1 MQPALIALTVFSIV
15 LFLITKPLGLWL
27 TPLAKGRAPA
37 VVEPADRAV
46 LHFLGLTNTPQT
58 WAAYAASAVVF
69 NMAGA
74 VFLYLILR
82 FQGWLPFNP
91 QGVDGMG
98 ALQAFNVAVSFVTG
112 TNWQSYSGEVSVS
125 YFSQAVGLAVQNF
138 CCSCTGTAVSFAL
151 MRGFSRKLTD
161 DLGNFWADV
170 VRCAL
175 WVYLPLCVIY
185 ALFLVSQGVIQ
196 NWSDY
201 AVIQT
206 LAGGEQTIA
215 MGPVASQEA
224 IKMIGTNGGG
234 FFAVNSAHPF
244 ENPTQITNFIASLA
258 ILAVPAGLTYTFGVM
273 ARDTRQGGTIWAAMW
288 LIFAL
293 CTVAFAWFELDTPQV
308 LTDLGVPEGVMNP
321 EGKEARFDIAATV
334 LFSMATTA
342 ASCGAVN
349 AMHDSFTALG
359 GMFPLWLMQMDEV
372 VFGGVGAGFYGM
384 IVFAV
389 VGVFAAG
396 LMVGRTPEYIG
407 KKITPVQMKL
417 AGVAMLTPP
426 MIVLFGTAVTCVYPP
441 ALESLTNPGAQGFSE
456 ILYAWSSAA
465 NNNGSAFA
473 GLNADTDFFNA
484 GLALAMWFGR
494 FVCLISVTALAGS
507 LARQKMTAAGDG
519 TLKTYGL
526 LFTVFLSVTVLVVGA
541 LTYMPALALGPVAAY
556 SGTVLP

>member
-151 MRGFSRKLTD
+151 MRGFSRKFTD

-273 ARDTRQGGTIWAAMW
+273 VRDTRQGWTIWAAMW

-321 EGKEARFDIAATV
+321 EGKEARFDIAATA

>member
-206 LAGGEQTIA
+206 LAGGGQTIA

-273 ARDTRQGGTIWAAMW
+273 VRDTRQGWTIWAAMW

-293 CTVAFAWFELDTPQV
+293 CTVAFAWFELDTPHV
-308 LTDLGVPEGVMNP
+308 LTDLGVPEGVMSP
-321 EGKEARFDIAATV
+321 EGKEARFDIAATA

-526 LFTVFLSVTVLVVGA
+526 LFTVFLSATVLVVGA

>member
-161 DLGNFWADV
+161 DRGNFWADV

-185 ALFLVSQGVIQ
+185 ALFLVSQGVIE

-273 ARDTRQGGTIWAAMW
+273 VRDTRQGWTIWAAMW

-293 CTVAFAWFELDTPQV
+293 CTVAFAWFELDTPHV
-308 LTDLGVPEGVMNP
+308 LTDLGVPEGVMSP
-321 EGKEARFDIAATV
+321 EGKEARFDIAATA

>member
-1 MQPALIALTVFSIV
+1 
-15 LFLITKPLGLWL
+15 
-27 TPLAKGRAPA
+27 
-37 VVEPADRAV
+37 
-46 LHFLGLTNTPQT
+46 
-58 WAAYAASAVVF
+58 
-69 NMAGA
+69 
-74 VFLYLILR
+74 
-82 FQGWLPFNP
+82 
-91 QGVDGMG
+91 
-98 ALQAFNVAVSFVTG
+98 
-112 TNWQSYSGEVSVS
+112 
-125 YFSQAVGLAVQNF
+125 
-138 CCSCTGTAVSFAL
+138 
-151 MRGFSRKLTD
+151 
-161 DLGNFWADV
+161 
-170 VRCAL
+170 
-175 WVYLPLCVIY
+175 
-185 ALFLVSQGVIQ
+185 
-196 NWSDY
+196 
-201 AVIQT
+201 
-206 LAGGEQTIA
+206 
-215 MGPVASQEA
+215 
-224 IKMIGTNGGG
+224 MIGTNGGG

-273 ARDTRQGGTIWAAMW
+273 VRDTRQGWTIWAAMW

-321 EGKEARFDIAATV
+321 EGKEARFDIAATA

>member
-58 WAAYAASAVVF
+58 WAAYAASALVF

-170 VRCAL
+170 ARCAL

-273 ARDTRQGGTIWAAMW
+273 VRDTRQGWTIWAAMW

-293 CTVAFAWFELDTPQV
+293 CTVAFAWFELDTPHV

-321 EGKEARFDIAATV
+321 EGKEARFDIAATA

-526 LFTVFLSVTVLVVGA
+526 LFTVFLSATVLVVGA

>member
-1 MQPALIALTVFSIV
+1 
-15 LFLITKPLGLWL
+15 
-27 TPLAKGRAPA
+27 
-37 VVEPADRAV
+37 
-46 LHFLGLTNTPQT
+46 
-58 WAAYAASAVVF
+58 
-69 NMAGA
+69 MAGA

-201 AVIQT
+201 SVIQT

-273 ARDTRQGGTIWAAMW
+273 VRDTRQGWTIWAAMW

-293 CTVAFAWFELDTPQV
+293 CTVAFAWFELDTPHV

-321 EGKEARFDIAATV
+321 EGKEARFDIAATA

-342 ASCGAVN
+342 VSCGAVN

-526 LFTVFLSVTVLVVGA
+526 LFTVFLSATVLVVGA